1 MIYTP
6 SNAAIGRL
14 LKDMAFEFFIS
25 RIVPAL
31 LSSATVLVWALIVGG
46 LIVGVVKC

>member
-14 LKDMAFEFFIS
+14 LKDMAFEFVIS

-31 LSSATVLVWALIVGG
+31 LSSATVLVWLVIVGG
-46 LIVGVVKC
+46 VVAGIVCS